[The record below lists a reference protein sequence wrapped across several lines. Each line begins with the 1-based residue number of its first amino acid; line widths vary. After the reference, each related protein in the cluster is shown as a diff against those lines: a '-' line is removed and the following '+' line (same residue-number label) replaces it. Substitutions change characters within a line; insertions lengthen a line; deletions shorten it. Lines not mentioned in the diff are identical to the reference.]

1 MPDSLLVVVE
11 PGGRVRFLWDDR
23 LAALAAEGVAAVR
36 RASHVEP
43 DGGGGWT
50 ADLAPSDG
58 PVLGPFPLR
67 GEALDAERRWLE
79 ERM

>member
-11 PGGRVRFLWDDR
+11 PGGVIRFLWDDR
-23 LAALAAEGVAAVR
+23 LAALAGEGVAEVS

-43 DGGGGWT
+43 DGAGGWT

-67 GEALDAERRWLE
+67 SDALDAERFWLE
-79 ERM
+79 DRL

>member
-11 PGGRVRFLWDDR
+11 PGGVIRFLWDDR
-23 LAALAAEGVAAVR
+23 LAALAAEGSGEVR

-43 DGGGGWT
+43 DGAGGWT